1 MKSILYLRRAIDENS
16 HFHGRQSSVT
26 PFWTMPQFTLAVMGV
41 EGSIDAVIEKIL
53 DGTLK
58 GGRGL
63 CSPGQG
69 KGYGIDQSTCKH
81 KEE

>member
-1 MKSILYLRRAIDENS
+1 MKIAISTDDNRVS
-16 HFHGRQSSVT
+16 PHFG
-26 PFWTMPQFTLAVMGV
+26 PCPQFTLAVMGV